1 MTNATDD
8 TALSRPAPSH
18 PAPPHPA
25 ALSHDEQHARIAV
38 LADGVELLSY
48 HYRPDLPAF
57 ECPAPYIH
65 PLRTLSGGV
74 VTTHRPNDH
83 RWHKGL
89 AMTASH
95 LSGNNFWGG
104 ASYVHG
110 APNGGY
116 VVLPNVGRL
125 DHTGFSALDSTA
137 GGPARIEET
146 VDWVAPDGGVW
157 LRESR
162 TLSVPEVDPVRGHWT
177 LEFATRLLNASGR
190 ELAFGSPTVAGREMA
205 GYTGFFWRGPRSFAG
220 GRIQAGGDLDGP
232 AAMGRT
238 APWLAFTGEF
248 DERDGHATLLFR
260 AAPDTPGGDPHWF
273 VRTQPFAAVNPS
285 LAFFKALILP
295 DGATLDRSYRVT
307 IADGAWDRNR
317 IEAHLAERSW

>member
-1 MTNATDD
+1 LKNATD
-8 TALSRPAPSH
+8 TALSPLGAPS
-18 PAPPHPA
+18 PLA
-25 ALSHDEQHARIAV
+25 ALSHDEQHSKIAV
-38 LADGVELLSY
+38 TADGVELLRY
-48 HYRPDLPAF
+48 HYRPELPAF

-74 VTTHRPNDH
+74 VTNHRPHDH

-95 LSGNNFWGG
+95 VSGNNFWGG
-104 ASYVHG
+104 VTYVHG

-125 DHTGFSALDSTA
+125 DHTGFVGLDPAADRSARF
-137 GGPARIEET
+137 GET
-146 VDWVAPDGGVW
+146 LDWVAPDGEVW

-162 TLSVPEVDPVRGHWT
+162 TLSVPQVDPVEGHWT
-177 LEFATRLLNASGR
+177 LEFTTGLRNVSEH
-190 ELAFGSPTVAGREMA
+190 ELEFGSPTVSGRELA

-220 GRIQAGGDLDGP
+220 GRIQAGGGLEGP
-232 AAMGRT
+232 EAMGRT

-273 VRTQPFAAVNPS
+273 VRSTPFAAVNPS
-285 LAFFKALILP
+285 LAFFKALMLP
-295 DGATLDRSYRVT
+295 AGATLERSYRVT
-307 IADGAWDRNR
+307 IADGAWNRDR
-317 IEAHLAERSW
+317 IEGHLAERSW